1 MSHDVQSLLIVAI
14 HGVGVGVAI
23 HRVGGGE
30 AGGRSPI
37 PARAGRDGA
46 ADPVRVAGALKL

>member
-1 MSHDVQSLLIVAI
+1 MLEQPLLTVAI
-14 HGVGVGVAI
+14 HGVGVGGSDTQS
-23 HRVGGGE
+23 RGGE
-30 AGGRSPI
+30 GGDRSPL